1 MTQRSGRRNPD
12 ATSFGAT
19 PTRAMLAERSAT
31 MQALQPVVQLL
42 GLTVGPNVEV
52 VLHDL
57 TTPEHSVVAIA
68 NGHLS
73 NRAVGSAIIAGPKD
87 DKGFHEARRQL
98 TERGSRDHS
107 LIGNYA
113 TVTSAGVKLR
123 SSTVIFRD
131 CAGVPYAALCVN
143 SDLATFRDM
152 HALLETYLNARAEP
166 KREQATQP
174 AIDALIREIIDEA
187 VRRSGK
193 SVGLMKK
200 ADKMQAVQAMLQRGL
215 FLVKGGV
222 ERAAEA
228 LGVSRFTIYNY
239 MEALRQRGVASAA
252 DSDQASAITR

>member
-1 MTQRSGRRNPD
+1 MTQRSGRPNID
-12 ATSFGAT
+12 ATSSGAT
-19 PTRAMLAERSAT
+19 PSRAILAERAAT
-31 MQALQPVVQLL
+31 MQALHPVVQLL
-42 GLTVGPNVEV
+42 ALTIGPNVEV

-73 NRAVGSAIIAGPKD
+73 NRTVGSAIIAGPKD

-98 TERGSRDHS
+98 TASGSREHS
-107 LIGNYA
+107 LIGHYV

-131 CAGVPYAALCVN
+131 SAGVPYAALCVN

-152 HALLETYLNARAEP
+152 HALLETYLHPRAEP
-166 KREQATQP
+166 IREQQTQP
-174 AIDALIREIIDEA
+174 AIDALMREIIDEA

-200 ADKMQAVQAMLQRGL
+200 EEKKLAVKAMLQRGL

-239 MEALRQRGVASAA
+239 LEALRQRGGASDA
-252 DSDQASAITR
+252 DTE